1 MKVKQIFELGL
12 SLGVAADPRGLK
24 GVKEY
29 LAGLKKDYDN
39 AKPKDKPYLDMDRLD
54 NPYADSRV
62 HIDDGKTEV
71 RRVLTGI
78 DIGESEIILA
88 SQLGER
94 GKKIDLVIAHHPVGR
109 GLAGL
114 HDVMD
119 MTVDTYEKL
128 GVPVHVA
135 EKIMEERVKEVG
147 RGVHPSNHYR
157 LIDMA
162 RLLKV
167 NLINTHTITDNLV
180 NKFLHE
186 LISKRNP
193 RTIGDLLDVLLEV
206 PEYQEARRRGAG
218 PSLFAGSPRHRVGKW
233 LLEMTGGTSPSD
245 KVYKELSQYGIST
258 VIGMHMGAAARDLA
272 NEHHMNVVIAG
283 HIASDSLG
291 MNLFLDELEKKG
303 IEIVPCSGLIRVK
316 RVKGVKS
323 KE

>member
-12 SLGVAADPRGLK
+12 KLGIAADPRGPK
-24 GVKEY
+24 GVAAY
-29 LAGLKKDYDN
+29 LEDLKKDYDN
-39 AKPKDKPYLDMDRLD
+39 APAKEKPYLDMERLT

-62 HIDDGKTEV
+62 HVDDGKTEV
-71 RRVLTGI
+71 KRVLTGI
-78 DIGESEIILA
+78 DIGDGEILLA

-94 GKKIDLVIAHHPVGR
+94 LKNIDLVIAHHPIGR

-119 MTVDTYEKL
+119 MTVHTYEKL

-147 RGVHPSNHYR
+147 RSVHPSNHYR
-157 LIDMA
+157 LINMA
-162 RLLKV
+162 ELLKV

-180 NKFLHE
+180 NQFLHE
-186 LISKRNP
+186 HLEKRAP
-193 RTIGDLLDVLLEV
+193 RTVGDLVDALLEI
-206 PEYQEARRRGAG
+206 PEYQEAKRRGAG
-218 PSLFAGSPRHRVGKW
+218 PSLFSGSPKHKVGKW

-245 KVYKELSQYGIST
+245 KVYKELSNYGIST
-258 VIGMHMGAAARDLA
+258 IIGMHMKDAARELA
-272 NEHHMNVVIAG
+272 GEHHMNVVIAG
-283 HIASDSLG
+283 HMASDSLG

-316 RVKGVKS
+316 RWENQK
-323 KE
+323 